1 MIIPFVSLGE
11 SLIVVSA
18 AGGLVTAFLL
28 RTRMP
33 AMVVA
38 AVLTLAGVGLGWGG
52 MLVQP
57 DPSIGEVVVAVAMLA
72 FLVPAHVRIVVGPF
86 GPKR

>member
-1 MIIPFVSLGE
+1 
-11 SLIVVSA
+11 LIVAGA

-33 AMVVA
+33 AVLVA

-57 DPSIGEVVVAVAMLA
+57 DPSTGEFVVAVAALA
-72 FLVPAHVRIVVGPF
+72 FLVPAHVRIVLGPF
-86 GPKR
+86 GPAR